1 MATDGKGYRTALV
14 TGASSGIGRALS
26 AWLARRGVRVFAAA
40 RRLDELRKLQVELS
54 SSPGRLEPIG
64 MDVAKA
70 RETIQQ
76 IQELDD
82 ACNGLDLIIA
92 NAGVG
97 FETHAK
103 RIQWDKVEQ
112 TIQVNVLGA
121 SATLCA
127 VLPRMVERNVG
138 HLVGISSL
146 AAFRGMPRSAAY
158 SASKAFLA
166 TFLEGLRV
174 DLKSTAVKVTSVYP
188 GFVKSEMTAK
198 NKFKMPFLMET
209 DEAVDQIGEAIMRG
223 ETAVAF
229 PWQMALASRV
239 LRLLPNGLFDIA
251 ARRM

>member
-1 MATDGKGYRTALV
+1 MASNGKGYRTALV
-14 TGASSGIGRALS
+14 TGASSGIGRGLS
-26 AWLARRGVRVFAAA
+26 AWLARQGIRVFAAA
-40 RRLDELRKLQVELS
+40 RRLDELRKLQTELS
-54 SSPGRLEPIG
+54 SAPGRLEPVG

-82 ACNGLDLIIA
+82 ACGGLDLIVA

-103 RIQWDKVEQ
+103 RIQWEKVEQ

-146 AAFRGMPRSAAY
+146 ASFRGLHRFAAY

-188 GFVKSEMTAK
+188 GFVMTAK

-209 DEAVDQIGEAIMRG
+209 GEAVDQIGEAIMRG
-223 ETAVAF
+223 QAVVAF
-229 PWQMALASRV
+229 PWPMALASRV
-239 LRLLPNGLFDIA
+239 LRLLPNGLFDVA

>member
-1 MATDGKGYRTALV
+1 MPNDGKTYRTALV
-14 TGASSGIGRALS
+14 TGASSGIGRGLS
-26 AWLARRGVRVFAAA
+26 AWLVRRGVRVFGAA
-40 RRLDELRKLQVELS
+40 RRVDEVRRLQAELS
-54 SSPGRLEPIG
+54 SESGRLEPVE

-82 ACNGLDLIIA
+82 AAGGLDLIVA

-103 RIQWDKVEQ
+103 RIDWDKVEQ

-127 VLPRMVERNVG
+127 ILPRMVERNFG
-138 HLVGISSL
+138 HLVGVSSL
-146 AAFRGMPRSAAY
+146 ASVRGLYRFGAY
-158 SASKAFLA
+158 SASKAFLT

-174 DLKSTAVKVTSVYP
+174 DLKSTPIKVTSVHP
-188 GFVKSEMTAK
+188 GFVKSGMTAK
-198 NKFKMPFLMET
+198 NAFKMPFLMEL
-209 DEAVDQIGEAIMRG
+209 DEAVDQIGQAIIRG
-223 ETAVAF
+223 QAVIAF
-229 PWQMALASRV
+229 PWQMAAAAGA
-239 LRLLPNGLFDIA
+239 LRLLPHGLFDIA